1 MYKPR
6 GDVLLLLRRPNSEA
20 LPTGTPKRRTMHTT
34 QLTVRAT
41 ASGPYEIDIEVTTT
55 LFPNGTA
62 TMEWGDLHTF
72 FWESSDFIDLL
83 DAMDQALWQ
92 VEMDRTFCVEWQES
106 FPHGAIENV
115 LTVDMAHCFP
125 EFLAWARP
133 RVPAL
138 DMRSDIDRW
147 D

>member
-1 MYKPR
+1 
-6 GDVLLLLRRPNSEA
+6 
-20 LPTGTPKRRTMHTT
+20 MHTT

-41 ASGPYEIDIEVTTT
+41 AKGPYEIDIEVTTT
-55 LFPNGTA
+55 LFPNGNA

-72 FWESSDFIDLL
+72 FWERSDFIDLL

-106 FPHGAIENV
+106 FPHGATENV